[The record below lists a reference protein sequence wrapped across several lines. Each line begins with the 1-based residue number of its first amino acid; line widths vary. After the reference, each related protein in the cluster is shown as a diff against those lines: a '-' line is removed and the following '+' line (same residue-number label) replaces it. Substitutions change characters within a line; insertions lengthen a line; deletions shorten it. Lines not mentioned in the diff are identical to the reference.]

1 MSDSAAAET
10 APSAAA
16 PVKAVKK
23 QKAVPR
29 KKQEGPGLG
38 ELILQIVAESGDR
51 KGISLQAIKKALRSK
66 GVDVDKRGAQIKQS
80 VRRELAKGALAQVKG
95 TGASGSFKIVKKT
108 TGGKLRQTVAGKKPS
123 VKKPAAKKSPK
134 KTAATKTSVKK
145 PAAKKSPKKP
155 AAKKS
160 PKKPAAKKSPKKPA
174 AKKSPKKPAAKKSPK
189 KPAAKK
195 AATPKKSAKKAAPKK
210 RSPVKK
216 TTGRINP
223 TQSRAKP
230 KVKSVKAKKPAKK

>member
-10 APSAAA
+10 APPAAA

-80 VRRELAKGALAQVKG
+80 VRRSVDNGSLAQVKG

-108 TGGKLRQTVAGKKPS
+108 TGGKVGQTGAGKKPS
-123 VKKPAAKKSPK
+123 VKKTAAKKSPK
-134 KTAATKTSVKK
+134 KTSATKASV
-145 PAAKKSPKKP
+145 
-155 AAKKS
+155 
-160 PKKPAAKKSPKKPA
+160 KKPAAKKSPKKPA

-195 AATPKKSAKKAAPKK
+195 AATPKKGAKKAAPKK

-216 TTGRINP
+216 TTGVKNP

>member
-10 APSAAA
+10 APPAAA

-51 KGISLQAIKKALRSK
+51 KGISFQAIKKALRSK

-80 VRRELAKGALAQVKG
+80 VRRELAKGTLAQVKG

-108 TGGKLRQTVAGKKPS
+108 TGGKVRQTGAGKKP
-123 VKKPAAKKSPK
+123 
-134 KTAATKTSVKK
+134 SVKK

-195 AATPKKSAKKAAPKK
+195 AATPQKSAKKAAPKK

-216 TTGRINP
+216 TKGVKNP

-230 KVKSVKAKKPAKK
+230 KVKSATAKKTAKK

>member
-10 APSAAA
+10 APPAAT

-66 GVDVDKRGAQIKQS
+66 GVDVDKQGNKIKQS
-80 VRRELAKGALAQVKG
+80 VRRSVDNGILAQVKG

-108 TGGKLRQTVAGKKPS
+108 IGGKVKTGAGKKPS
-123 VKKPAAKKSPK
+123 VKKTAAKKSPK

-160 PKKPAAKKSPKKPA
+160 PRKPAAKKSPKKPA

-195 AATPKKSAKKAAPKK
+195 AAIPQKSAKKAAPKK

-216 TTGRINP
+216 TKGVKNP

-230 KVKSVKAKKPAKK
+230 KVKSATAKKPAKK

>member
-10 APSAAA
+10 APPAAA

-51 KGISLQAIKKALRSK
+51 KGVSFQAIKKALRSK

-80 VRRELAKGALAQVKG
+80 VRRELAKGTLAQVKG
-95 TGASGSFKIVKKT
+95 TGVSGSFKTVKKT
-108 TGGKLRQTVAGKKPS
+108 SGGKVMKTGAGKKPS
-123 VKKPAAKKSPK
+123 VRKTAAKKSPK
-134 KTAATKTSVKK
+134 KTAA
-145 PAAKKSPKKP
+145 KKSPKKTS
-155 AAKKS
+155 ATKTS
-160 PKKPAAKKSPKKPA
+160 VKKPAAKKSPKKPA

-210 RSPVKK
+210 KSPVKK
-216 TTGRINP
+216 TTGRINT
-223 TQSRAKP
+223 TQLKAKP
-230 KVKSVKAKKPAKK
+230 KVKSATAKKPAKK

>member
-174 AKKSPKKPAAKKSPK
+174 AKK
-189 KPAAKK
+189 

>member
-10 APSAAA
+10 APPAAA

-108 TGGKLRQTVAGKKPS
+108 TGGIVMKSGAGKKPS
-123 VKKPAAKKSPK
+123 V
-134 KTAATKTSVKK
+134 
-145 PAAKKSPKKP
+145 KKP

-216 TTGRINP
+216 TTGVKSP